1 MSLPE
6 NIDPDEKEELARLS
20 GAVSQLFSDNPED
33 SIPLLPAIRGRKGYQ
48 ARLKEA
54 AQVLYDLLYVADS
67 TTLPRRAKPSHL
79 TALQFLLHS
88 MAHVASVPVTV
99 KGSRQ
104 RFVAISKTTKDFVAG
119 AEYGHL
125 SHAAFTKIVDA
136 LDAYESQDTGMP
148 WLEVKAAYHNPTTG
162 KGRRTRIK
170 ASQPFCDW
178 MVQQRLIFPW
188 HPKGTT
194 AKSTKS
200 KASSSLLW
208 ISDKNEED
216 DTPFAEPLNRRLFDD
231 EEVLLDLNTSLD
243 DQSIHCQLET
253 YAEYE
258 KLYDFKEGKPR
269 FSLGGNRKIHR
280 QFSLEE
286 GRGGRLYGHWV
297 QSIPPWVRSKL
308 TVDRKP
314 TVELD
319 YSSMQLVLLYA
330 IKGVHLPDC
339 EDLYALPSMI
349 HSRDDMKL
357 VLTRSV
363 GNPTRDKTIAS
374 IGLALRD
381 EHRRYSEAEV
391 LYDSFWGHHAA
402 VCTHGDSITEAA
414 WPQLQYLDS
423 RIALRVLGK
432 LLDQGITAI
441 PIHDSFIVQ
450 GRYAEVT
457 ERVMQEAFQEL
468 CPGLSIG
475 IKRTPPR
482 HPL

>member
-6 NIDPDEKEELARLS
+6 NIDPDEIEELARLS
-20 GAVSQLFSDNPED
+20 GAVPQLFSDNPED
-33 SIPLLPAIRGRKGYQ
+33 SIPLLSAIKGRKGYQ

-67 TTLPRRAKPSHL
+67 TTLPLRAKPSHL

-88 MAHVASVPVTV
+88 MAHVASAPVTV

-104 RFVAISKTTKDFVAG
+104 RFVAISRTTRDFVAG
-119 AEYGHL
+119 AEYDHL

-148 WLEVKAAYHNPTTG
+148 WLEVKTAYHNRTTG
-162 KGRRTRIK
+162 EGRRTRIK
-170 ASQPFCDW
+170 ANRPFCDW

-194 AKSTKS
+194 ANSAKS
-200 KASSSLLW
+200 KASSSGLW
-208 ISDKNEED
+208 ISNKDEAD
-216 DTPFAEPLNRRLFDD
+216 YSPLAEPLNRRLFDD

-243 DQSIHCQLET
+243 NQSIHCQLET

-258 KLYDFKEGKPR
+258 RLYDFKEGKPK
-269 FSLGGNRKIHR
+269 FSLGGNRKVHR
-280 QFSLEE
+280 QFSLED

-297 QSIPPWVRSKL
+297 QSIPAWVRNKL
-308 TVDRKP
+308 TVDGKP

-319 YSSMQLVLLYA
+319 YRSMQLVLLYA
-330 IKGVHLPDC
+330 IKGVQLPSY
-339 EDLYALPSMI
+339 EDLYAPPSMI

-363 GNPTRDKTIAS
+363 GNPTRAKTIAS
-374 IGLALRD
+374 IGLALLD
-381 EHRRYSEAEV
+381 AHRRYSEAEAM
-391 LYDSFWGHHAA
+391 YDSFWEHHAA
-402 VCTHGDSITEAA
+402 VCPHGGSITEAA

-432 LLDQGITAI
+432 LLDQEITAI

-450 GRYAEVT
+450 ERYAEVT
-457 ERVMQEAFQEL
+457 EKVMLEAFSGV
-468 CPGLSIG
+468 CPGLKIG
-475 IKRTPPR
+475 IKCTPPQ